1 MTADLQATS
10 EQQIG
15 TIPGPAGNLEALFE
29 SPDPATAQP
38 VTAIICHP
46 EESDGGSMHSKV
58 VQIIERAQRELG
70 AHTIRFNFRGVGQSE
85 GEPSGDLGASE
96 DLLAVIE
103 WVRTHRPDH
112 KIWLGGY
119 GIGAFISARV
129 AQTRQPEYLVSVA
142 SPVDR
147 RPYTA
152 LERPQC
158 PWLVIHGRDDE
169 EINADL
175 VEEWAQS
182 VEPPLQ
188 FIMMEET
195 NHDFHR
201 KLMDLRG
208 VIKNGIRRFKR
219 ASREEEE

>member
-1 MTADLQATS
+1 MTADLQTTP
-10 EQQIG
+10 EQQMG
-15 TIPGPAGNLEALFE
+15 TIPGPAGALEALFE
-29 SPDPATAQP
+29 APDPEAEQS

-58 VQIIERAQRELG
+58 VQIMERAMRELG

-85 GEPSGDLGASE
+85 GELGGDLGASE
-96 DLLAVIE
+96 DLLAVLDWTRE
-103 WVRTHRPDH
+103 QRPDH

-129 AQTRQPEYLVSVA
+129 AQTRQPEYLISVA

-147 RPYTA
+147 RPYMA

-158 PWLVIHGRDDE
+158 PWLVVHGQDDE
-169 EINADL
+169 EINPDL
-175 VEEWAQS
+175 VTEWADG
-182 VEPPLQ
+182 VEPPVQL
-188 FIMMEET
+188 IMMEET
-195 NHDFHR
+195 THDFHR

-219 ASREEEE
+219 ASQEEE